1 MPSVVATSS
10 EFNALLLEVNVL
22 KEAVAKLVERINKLE
37 SRPSR

>member
-37 SRPSR
+37 SRR